1 MGLYSRLAPSAG
13 NTAKVFFLGANPE
26 CTPAIARF
34 RISSI
39 AAIAYCGYH
48 SNASRLLSWSTTL
61 KLSEPLRVLRH
72 SIVSIWRKGQHM
84 AETWL
89 HVYLFVV
96 RQPVLAMPDNTGRVA
111 EPFRCADLA
120 ARYVPQVPYMN
131 VRFWSPLRF
140 SELASF
146 AKSASS
152 QVAIF
157 RARFLFSRRYI
168 NFKKPKPQIPK
179 TMIAMVT
186 ISGVSSKAMVSE
198 IFTSHQWGQKD

>member
-13 NTAKVFFLGANPE
+13 NTAKALFLGAISE

-61 KLSEPLRVLRH
+61 KLSEPLRTLRH
-72 SIVSIWRKGQHM
+72 SIVSIWRKGQHV

-89 HVYLFVV
+89 HFYLFDV
-96 RQPVLAMPDNTGRVA
+96 RQPVLALPDKTGRVA
-111 EPFRCADLA
+111 EPFRCGELVAK
-120 ARYVPQVPYMN
+120 YFPQVPYMN

-152 QVAIF
+152 QVAIS

-198 IFTSHQWGQKD
+198 IFSDYQRVQKD